1 MEYIYLRFK
10 KSEKYVLERM
20 DKTGQLI
27 NAIGITTILSRAKP
41 YGASMAVV
49 KATVFIK

>member
-27 NAIGITTILSRAKP
+27 NAIGISFHVDKP
-41 YGASMAVV
+41 RLP
-49 KATVFIK
+49 IHP

>member
-27 NAIGITTILSRAKP
+27 NAIGINTPSAPAKL
-41 YGASMAVV
+41 A
-49 KATVFIK
+49 